1 MTISKNEMVKLL
13 EATQYRQV
21 SKMTRPGEFT
31 VQAYQHMVQ
40 RQLNK
45 KQYIALGSLNTLDQ

>member
-21 SKMTRPGEFT
+21 SKMTRPLT
-31 VQAYQHMVQ
+31 VPC
-40 RQLNK
+40 RLT
-45 KQYIALGSLNTLDQ
+45 ALKMISLSV

>member
-21 SKMTRPGEFT
+21 SKMTRPGAFT
-31 VQAYQHMVQ
+31 LPTNSIELS
-40 RQLNK
+40 RGLFDF
-45 KQYIALGSLNTLDQ
+45 LES